1 MATNEWITTEGARSE
16 DEKQRWTAR
25 VALRRTLFP
34 SQSAAALRLMSSPNT
49 LVLGLVN
56 MDPPYN
62 VRVEPRSNNAV
73 AASLAAGKSGSSK
86 GDRKSVV

>member
-49 LVLGLVN
+49 LVLGLA
-56 MDPPYN
+56 PL
-62 VRVEPRSNNAV
+62 
-73 AASLAAGKSGSSK
+73 AASHHVSSLHTSISASLRAK
-86 GDRKSVV
+86 HILIHEDVKRLP